1 VCRWNPALSGLL
13 LLLRSYV
20 DIRLG
25 DAPGWNPLVAAII
38 SPDLTRARTVFAD
51 VFSSVRLG
59 VVFPL
64 FYFWLMVLAW
74 MLVRK
79 RILAMIVVFPVVLL
93 TQGGAITHWLD
104 WVFNAIIALVLMVV
118 FERLGLFVAMVY
130 LAALTVIAHDLVT
143 SDLTAWYGLSSM
155 ITVVLLS
162 VTALVAFRLSLGGR
176 DLFEIKG

>member
-1 VCRWNPALSGLL
+1 
-13 LLLRSYV
+13 
-20 DIRLG
+20 
-25 DAPGWNPLVAAII
+25 
-38 SPDLTRARTVFAD
+38 
-51 VFSSVRLG
+51 
-59 VVFPL
+59 
-64 FYFWLMVLAW
+64 MVLAW